1 MLVFRE
7 VAEIP
12 VDVPRS
18 RPLTIFIIHPS
29 DVLTDH
35 LPHGDGTVA
44 WGFIQELGRR
54 GHRLHVACEKIDL
67 VGPPPPNVSL
77 YPIRTRT
84 RLGAMHAL
92 EYMLGCRALF
102 ERLRRRTSF
111 DVAHQLNPVFG
122 GLSLALLGTGVPV
135 VLGTYVAAWPC
146 GWDGL
151 PLIETRLADH
161 LKRALLYLQ
170 QRSAAALLVTTRAA
184 LETRI
189 INTPAIRALVRWQH
203 HGIDTAA
210 FVPEPAARTA
220 GLASA
225 RILFLA
231 NVGIVKGI
239 FPLLEAFARVLAARP
254 DTTLV
259 IAGGG
264 SMLGKVR
271 RRIVELGVGG
281 AVDVLGNVPRTDVAR
296 LMHGS
301 AVYCL
306 PSFGEPYGMSAIE
319 AMAAGL
325 PLVITDGGGL
335 AEVADAQGAL
345 YVQPGDVEALSD
357 ALLTV
362 LSSPERAR
370 AMGDHNMRRARDV
383 FAWSTVVDSLE
394 AAYIGVSGAEASR

>member
-1 MLVFRE
+1 MN
-7 VAEIP
+7 
-12 VDVPRS
+12 
-18 RPLTIFIIHPS
+18 IFIIHAS
-29 DVLTDH
+29 ELLTDH

-44 WGFIQELGRR
+44 WGFIRELARR
-54 GHRLHVACEKIDL
+54 GHNLHVACQRVDL
-67 VGPPPPNVSL
+67 ADPLPGNITLHPIPTRAHVGIVH
-77 YPIRTRT
+77 T
-84 RLGAMHAL
+84 L

-102 ERLRRRTSF
+102 KRLRREIRF

-122 GLSLALLGTGVPV
+122 GISLALSGLGIPV

-151 PLIETRLADH
+151 PVVTTPLSAK

-170 QRSAAALLVTTRAA
+170 QRSAAAILVTTRAA
-184 LETRI
+184 LESRI
-189 INTPAIRALVRWQH
+189 VDTPAIRARVRWQH
-203 HGIDTAA
+203 HGIDAAA
-210 FVPEPAARTA
+210 FAPASAARPAA
-220 GLASA
+220 LASA
-225 RILFLA
+225 QILFLA

-239 FPLLEAFARVLAARP
+239 FPLLDAFARVLVARP
-254 DTTLV
+254 DATLV

-264 SMLGKVR
+264 PTLPEVRARIADLG
-271 RRIVELGVGG
+271 IGH
-281 AVDVLGNVPRTDVAR
+281 AVQVLGNVPRAEVAG

-325 PLVITDGGGL
+325 PLVITDSGGL

-345 YVQPGDVEALSD
+345 YVKPGDVEALAD
-357 ALLTV
+357 ALLSV
-362 LSSPERAR
+362 LASPELAR

-383 FAWSTVVDSLE
+383 FGWSTVLDSLE
-394 AAYIGVSGAEASR
+394 AAYAGVTPACP